1 MTQSGKLLLKGL
13 VAVILVL
20 GLFYTVYINLFLHN
34 ETVAKG
40 QGQHEAAYD
49 FTLQDLEG
57 KEISLSD
64 FKGKGVIVNFWA
76 TYCPPCEKEMPY
88 LNNVYQAYKDKGIE
102 ILAVNAK
109 EPRILVSPFVEE
121 KNLSFP
127 ILLDRTGT
135 TVDQYK
141 ILNLP
146 ITFFIDEDGV
156 IIEKFSGELTE
167 KKIRSS
173 VERIIPE

>member
-1 MTQSGKLLLKGL
+1 VTQSGKFLLKIL

-20 GLFYTVYINLFLHN
+20 GLLYPVYTNFFLN
-34 ETVAKG
+34 KETVAKG
-40 QGQHEAAYD
+40 QDQNQAAYD

-57 KEISLSD
+57 KKISLSD
-64 FKGKGVIVNFWA
+64 FKGKGVVLNFWA

-88 LNNVYQAYKDKGIE
+88 LNNVYQEYKEKGIE

-121 KNLSFP
+121 KNISFS

-135 TVDQYK
+135 TVDKYQ

-146 ITFFIDEDGV
+146 TTFFIDEDGV
-156 IIEKFSGELTE
+156 IVEKISGELTE
-167 KKIRSS
+167 TKIRSL
-173 VERIIPE
+173 VERIVPQ

>member
-1 MTQSGKLLLKGL
+1 MTQSGKFLLKSL

-20 GLFYTVYINLFLHN
+20 GLLYPVYTNFFLN
-34 ETVAKG
+34 KETVAKG
-40 QGQHEAAYD
+40 QNHAADD
-49 FTLQDLEG
+49 FTLQDLDG
-57 KEISLSD
+57 NEISLSD
-64 FKGKGVIVNFWA
+64 FKGKGVVLNFWA

-88 LNNVYQAYKDKGIE
+88 LNNVYKEYKDKGIE

-121 KNLSFP
+121 KNLRFP

-173 VERIIPE
+173 VERIISE

>member
-1 MTQSGKLLLKGL
+1 ML
-13 VAVILVL
+13 
-20 GLFYTVYINLFLHN
+20 YTVYTNFFLN
-34 ETVAKG
+34 KETIAKG
-40 QGQHEAAYD
+40 HEQNQTAYD

-57 KEISLSD
+57 SEISLSD
-64 FKGKGVIVNFWA
+64 FKGNGVVLNFWA

-88 LNNVYQAYKDKGIE
+88 LNNVYQEYKEKGIK

-109 EPRILVSPFVEE
+109 EPRIIVSPYVEE

-135 TVDQYK
+135 TIDQYK

-146 ITFFIDEDGV
+146 VTFFIDEDGV

-173 VERIIPE
+173 VESIIPE

>member
-1 MTQSGKLLLKGL
+1 VTQSGKLLLKGL

-20 GLFYTVYINLFLHN
+20 GLLYTVYTNFFLHN

-40 QGQHEAAYD
+40 QDQHEAAYD

-57 KEISLSD
+57 EERSLSD
-64 FKGKGVIVNFWA
+64 FKGKGVVLNFWA

-88 LNNVYQAYKDKGIE
+88 LDNVYQEYKEKGIE

-109 EPRILVSPFVEE
+109 EPRIFVSPFVEE

-135 TVDQYK
+135 TVDEYQV
-141 ILNLP
+141 LNLP
-146 ITFFIDEDGV
+146 TTFFIDEDGV
-156 IIEKFSGELTE
+156 IVEKISGELTE

-173 VERIIPE
+173 VERIIPQ

>member
-1 MTQSGKLLLKGL
+1 MTQSGKVLLKSL

-20 GLFYTVYINLFLHN
+20 GLLYPVYTNFFLN
-34 ETVAKG
+34 KETVAKG
-40 QGQHEAAYD
+40 QNHAAYD
-49 FTLQDLEG
+49 FTLQDLDG
-57 KEISLSD
+57 NEISLSD
-64 FKGKGVIVNFWA
+64 FKGKGVVLNFWA

-121 KNLSFP
+121 KNVRFP

-173 VERIIPE
+173 VEQIIPE

>member
-1 MTQSGKLLLKGL
+1 MKVL

-20 GLFYTVYINLFLHN
+20 GMLYTVYTNFFLN
-34 ETVAKG
+34 KETIAKG
-40 QGQHEAAYD
+40 HEQNQTAYD

-57 KEISLSD
+57 SEISLSD
-64 FKGKGVIVNFWA
+64 FKGNGVVLNFWA

-88 LNNVYQAYKDKGIE
+88 LNNVYQEYKEKGIK

-109 EPRILVSPFVEE
+109 EPRIIVSPYVEE

-135 TVDQYK
+135 TIDQYK

-146 ITFFIDEDGV
+146 VTFFIDEDGV

-173 VERIIPE
+173 VESIIPE

>member
-1 MTQSGKLLLKGL
+1 M
-13 VAVILVL
+13 L
-20 GLFYTVYINLFLHN
+20 GMLYTVYTNFFLN
-34 ETVAKG
+34 KETIAKG
-40 QGQHEAAYD
+40 HEQNQTAYD

-57 KEISLSD
+57 SEISLSD
-64 FKGKGVIVNFWA
+64 FKGNGVVLNFWA

-88 LNNVYQAYKDKGIE
+88 LNNVYQEYKEKGIK

-109 EPRILVSPFVEE
+109 EPRIIVSPYVEE

-135 TVDQYK
+135 TIDQYK

-146 ITFFIDEDGV
+146 VTFFIDEDGV

-173 VERIIPE
+173 VESIIPE

>member
-1 MTQSGKLLLKGL
+1 MKVL
-13 VAVILVL
+13 VAVILML
-20 GLFYTVYINLFLHN
+20 GMLYTVYTNFFLN
-34 ETVAKG
+34 KETIAKG
-40 QGQHEAAYD
+40 HEQNQTAYD

-57 KEISLSD
+57 SEISLSD
-64 FKGKGVIVNFWA
+64 FKGNGVVLNFWA

-88 LNNVYQAYKDKGIE
+88 LNNVYQEYKEKGIK

-109 EPRILVSPFVEE
+109 EPRIIVSPYVEE

-135 TVDQYK
+135 TIDQYK

-146 ITFFIDEDGV
+146 VTFFIDEDGV

-173 VERIIPE
+173 VESIIPE